1 VQNRIVVVA
10 AAVLAVAGLAACTP
24 KPHDV
29 VAGSAVVTVNGDD
42 AHMNNVNCSQR
53 DWFQTINIGGAFA
66 KATIVVDQR
75 ALPVTA
81 LSVRIQN
88 LGGFTGMYSKGDGG
102 EADMSLSGDRYTVT
116 GVANGSKADKTN
128 EPMSAKFKIIATC

>member
-1 VQNRIVVVA
+1 VQNRIVA
-10 AAVLAVAGLAACTP
+10 ATAAVLAVAGLTACTP
-24 KPHDV
+24 KPQDPI
-29 VAGSAVVTVNGDD
+29 AGSAIVTVNGDD

-66 KATIVVDQR
+66 RATIVVDQH
-75 ALPVTA
+75 ALPVAA

-102 EADMSLSGDRYTVT
+102 EADISLSGGKYTVT
-116 GVANGSKADKTN
+116 GVANGSKADKSN